1 MSFAPFA
8 VSLRSACRKSCACR
22 KTGAG
27 RTRRAGIS
35 WTGLSGT
42 LVAVAVVPLMAWYA
56 IPQDSF
62 SAEEDGPLTEQVQ
75 RGTFVHELIE
85 RGEVES
91 SSTVDVRCEVQ
102 SRGSGG
108 TALLEIVP
116 EGTRVKE
123 GDIICKLDS
132 SSLENERNAQQI
144 VVNGSTSA
152 LIGATAALETAR
164 IAKQEYLEG
173 TYKNEEKLIQSEIF
187 VAEQNLK
194 RATEYLKHSQKLAAR
209 GFVSPQTLEA
219 DEFAVEKAQKD
230 LEIAKTKLKVLQDYT
245 KAKMLNQLDAAI
257 ETAEADLG
265 AKKNINHI
273 DIEKLKQIEQQIEK
287 CTVRAPQEGEVTY
300 ANSTDMRDSDA
311 VIIKEGVIIRERQTI
326 VRLPDPQKMQVNAK
340 VNESKIRLIKIGM
353 PATIRIEALPDVE
366 LQGTVA
372 KVFAYAN
379 RSRWSSS
386 TVKEFSVIVE
396 IHDPPAELR
405 TGSTAEVEIRVHQ
418 SPDELMVPVQAV
430 LEHGGQ
436 HFCVWR
442 KGEGWVT
449 KPVELG
455 PTNDSMVVIKS
466 GITESDQVV
475 LNPRAYLDE
484 LNLPELPAKVIKA
497 EEMLVG
503 TQPLKG
509 GPPSK
514 GATGNPAGSNPVAA
528 NGNGP
533 GEAAGPGQSGGQDR
547 ASGMLQRMD
556 RNGDGRL
563 ARDEVPP
570 QMEGRFPTVDK
581 NADGFLDAD
590 ELSSMPMGNRR
601 PGGEGALPGGQRA
614 IGGGAGQ

>member
-1 MSFAPFA
+1 MNFAPFA
-8 VSLRSACRKSCACR
+8 VTSRSARGRKR
-22 KTGAG
+22 L
-27 RTRRAGIS
+27 GIS

-42 LVAVAVVPLMAWYA
+42 LVAVAAVPLMAWYA

-62 SAEEDGPLTEQVQ
+62 SAEEEGPLTQQVE

-91 SSTVDVRCEVQ
+91 SSTVDVRCQVQ

-108 TALLEIVP
+108 TALLEIIP

-132 SSLENERNAQQI
+132 SSLENERDAQQI
-144 VVNGSTSA
+144 VVNGSSAA
-152 LIGATAALETAR
+152 LIGAHAALATAK

-173 TYKNEEKLIQSEIF
+173 TFKNEEKLIQSEIF
-187 VAEQNLK
+187 VSEQNLK
-194 RATEYLKHSQKLAAR
+194 RAVEYLKHSQKLAAR

-219 DEFAVEKAQKD
+219 DEFSVEKAQKD

-257 ETAEADLG
+257 ETAEADLS
-265 AKKNINHI
+265 AKKNINRI
-273 DIEKLKQIEQQIEK
+273 DIDKLKQVEEQIEL

-300 ANSTDMRDSDA
+300 ANSSDMRDSDA

-326 VRLPDPQKMQVNAK
+326 VRLPDPQKMHVNAK

-353 PATIRIEALPDVE
+353 PATVRIEALAGME
-366 LQGTVA
+366 LPGTVS

-386 TVKEFSVIVE
+386 TIKEFSVIVD

-418 SPDELMVPVQAV
+418 SPNELMVPVQAV

-436 HFCVWR
+436 HYCVWR
-442 KGEGWVT
+442 NAEGFVA
-449 KPVELG
+449 KPVQLG
-455 PTNDSMVVIKS
+455 PTNDSMVVIN
-466 GITESDQVV
+466 GGVTENDKVV
-475 LNPRAYLDE
+475 LNPRAYLDD
-484 LNLPELPAKVIKA
+484 LNLPELPAKVIQA
-497 EEMLVG
+497 EEMIAG
-503 TQPLKG
+503 KEPLKG
-509 GPPSK
+509 GPAINRQTP
-514 GATGNPAGSNPVAA
+514 GAGDGVPL
-528 NGNGP
+528 
-533 GEAAGPGQSGGQDR
+533 AAGPTGSGGPDR
-547 ASGMLQRMD
+547 ASSMLQRMD

-563 ARDEVPP
+563 AKEEIPP
-570 QMEGRFPTVDK
+570 QLEGRFPTADK

-590 ELSSMPMGNRR
+590 ELSSMPAGQR
-601 PGGEGALPGGQRA
+601 PGGPGGVPGEQRA